1 MKIYKNNWYA
11 LLAGILGGI
20 ALDYLG
26 LGILL
31 AAVVSGVLVGLFT
44 TKLRYTLALSTISG
58 ILWPAILMASQLAN
72 SMSMEMLSLVSE
84 IAGFPPMAM
93 LGITIIII
101 VVVSMLS
108 AITTHILAD
117 LTLPKEP

>member
-44 TKLRYTLALSTISG
+44 TKLRYTLALSTLSG
-58 ILWPAILMASQLAN
+58 ILWPAILMAFQLAN

-108 AITTHILAD
+108 AITTHVLAG